1 MPPHTTDGPEVQRRV
16 VGQVLARRRAT
27 SPTVLYPLIGAPQ
40 DAVDAAAQQ
49 LTVKGV
55 LYRDKAGSL
64 RPTSALLH
72 LDALGMVDV

>member
-40 DAVDAAAQQ
+40 DVVDAAIVELAARRVIHRG
-49 LTVKGV
+49 T
-55 LYRDKAGSL
+55 DGSL
-64 RPTSALLH
+64 RATSALLH
-72 LDALGMVDV
+72 LDALKMLDV